1 MATRKHRT
9 RARRRTERD
18 PGSAVADSAQKIWL
32 AGLGAFERAR
42 EEGPRMFD
50 ALVREGR
57 SVGGKARDAA
67 DQAIRGLRDG
77 STLARLQS
85 LSRGDV
91 SELTRQ
97 VRELGETV
105 KRLALPAQRKTRK
118 AAASKGATKRKVKR
132 AVRSARRTTRRA
144 TKRAAS
150 R

>member
-1 MATRKHRT
+1 MAARKHRT
-9 RARRRTERD
+9 RARRRSERD

-42 EEGPRMFD
+42 DEGPKMFD

-57 SVGGKARDAA
+57 NVGGKARDAA

-91 SELTRQ
+91 GELTRQ

-105 KRLALPAQRKTRK
+105 KRLALAPQRTTRK
-118 AAASKGATKRKVKR
+118 AAARKGAVKRKVKR
-132 AVRSARRTTRRA
+132 AARSARRTA
-144 TKRAAS
+144 KRAVK

>member
-1 MATRKHRT
+1 MAARKHRT
-9 RARRRTERD
+9 RARRRPERE
-18 PGSAVADSAQKIWL
+18 PGAAMADSAQKIWL

-67 DQAIRGLRDG
+67 GETLKGLRDG

-85 LSRGDV
+85 ISRGDV
-91 SELTRQ
+91 GELARQ

-105 KRLALPAQRKTRK
+105 KRLALPPRRSTRK
-118 AAASKGATKRKVKR
+118 AAAGRGAAKRKVKR
-132 AVRSARRTTRRA
+132 AARSARRTPARE
-144 TKRAAS
+144 AS

>member
-1 MATRKHRT
+1 MAARKHRT
-9 RARRRTERD
+9 RARRRPQRE
-18 PGSAVADSAQKIWL
+18 PGAAVADSAQKIWL

-57 SVGGKARDAA
+57 DVGGKARDAA
-67 DQAIRGLRDG
+67 DQALKGLRDG
-77 STLARLQS
+77 TTLARLQS

-91 SELTRQ
+91 GELTRQ

-105 KRLALPAQRKTRK
+105 KRLAMPPQRNTRK
-118 AAASKGATKRKVKR
+118 AAARKGAAKRKVKR
-132 AVRSARRTTRRA
+132 VVRSTKRTARRTAKRA
-144 TKRAAS
+144 TS

>member
-1 MATRKHRT
+1 MAARKHRT
-9 RARRRTERD
+9 RARRRPERE
-18 PGSAVADSAQKIWL
+18 PGAAMADSAQKIWL

-67 DQAIRGLRDG
+67 DQALKGLRDG

-85 LSRGDV
+85 ISRGDV
-91 SELTRQ
+91 GELARQ

-105 KRLALPAQRKTRK
+105 KRLALPPRRSTRK
-118 AAASKGATKRKVKR
+118 AAAGRGGAKRKVKR
-132 AVRSARRTTRRA
+132 AARSARRTPG
-144 TKRAAS
+144 RAAS

>member
-1 MATRKHRT
+1 MAARKHRT
-9 RARRRTERD
+9 RPRRRSERE
-18 PGSAVADSAQKIWL
+18 PGAAIADSAQKIWL

-42 EEGPRMFD
+42 EEGPKMFD

-67 DQAIRGLRDG
+67 DQALKGLRDG

-85 LSRGDV
+85 LSHGDV

-105 KRLALPAQRKTRK
+105 KRLALPPQPARK
-118 AAASKGATKRKVKR
+118 AGARRAGAKRKVKR
-132 AVRSARRTTRRA
+132 AARSARRTA
-144 TKRAAS
+144 TPGANR
-150 R
+150 